1 MAGATGSAGPVSG
14 LAETGFSDVA
24 IGRPRNAV
32 TGSARRAA
40 AFPGPASR
48 GERVTRPGSAA
59 TGRTSVTAC
68 GRPRF
73 STEILAAAAG
83 ATGAPRFSLITASFS
98 WNVGGAGGGAVRA
111 TTVRETI
118 AAGGRGAA
126 VASAL
131 TARRSELRVGTTGI
145 GPRSTGAAA
154 TWLMTVRSRT
164 TFPLTTPPETNTFW
178 LTTVTY
184 VLLT

>member
-1 MAGATGSAGPVSG
+1 VTG
-14 LAETGFSDVA
+14 LAETGCSDVA

-32 TGSARRAA
+32 TGSARRTVA
-40 AFPGPASR
+40 PPDPASR
-48 GERVTRPGSAA
+48 GERVTRPGCAA

-83 ATGAPRFSLITASFS
+83 ATGAPWFSLITASFA

-111 TTVRETI
+111 TTMRETI

-126 VASAL
+126 AASAL
-131 TARRSELRVGTTGI
+131 TATCSELRVGTTGI

-154 TWLMTVRSRT
+154 TWLTTVRSRT
-164 TFPLTTPPETNTFW
+164 MFPVTTPPETKMF
-178 LTTVTY
+178 
-184 VLLT
+184 

>member
-1 MAGATGSAGPVSG
+1 VS
-14 LAETGFSDVA
+14 AETGFSDVA
-24 IGRPRNAV
+24 IGRPRDAV

-40 AFPGPASR
+40 AFPDPASR
-48 GERVTRPGSAA
+48 GERVTRPGCAD

-68 GRPRF
+68 GLPRF
-73 STEILAAAAG
+73 STEIFAAVAG
-83 ATGAPRFSLITASFS
+83 ATGAPRFSLITGSFA

-118 AAGGRGAA
+118 ASGGRGAA
-126 VASAL
+126 AASAL
-131 TARRSELRVGTTGI
+131 AATRSDPRVGTTGI

-154 TWLMTVRSRT
+154 TWLTTPWSRT
-164 TFPLTTPPETNTFW
+164 TFPLTTPPETKTFR

-184 VLLT
+184 VRLTYVTLVTLG

>member
-24 IGRPRNAV
+24 IGRPRNSV
-32 TGSARRAA
+32 TGSARRGAA
-40 AFPGPASR
+40 PPDPASR
-48 GERVTRPGSAA
+48 GERVTRPGCGA

-83 ATGAPRFSLITASFS
+83 ATGAPRFSLITASFAS
-98 WNVGGAGGGAVRA
+98 NVGGAGGGAVRA
-111 TTVRETI
+111 TTARETI
-118 AAGGRGAA
+118 ASGGRSAA
-126 VASAL
+126 AASAFPA
-131 TARRSELRVGTTGI
+131 TRSELRVGTTGI

-154 TWLMTVRSRT
+154 TWLTTVRSRT
-164 TFPLTTPPETNTFW
+164 MFPVTTPPETKTFR
-178 LTTVTY
+178 LTTVMY

>member
-1 MAGATGSAGPVSG
+1 M
-14 LAETGFSDVA
+14 
-24 IGRPRNAV
+24 
-32 TGSARRAA
+32 
-40 AFPGPASR
+40 
-48 GERVTRPGSAA
+48 
-59 TGRTSVTAC
+59 TAC

-83 ATGAPRFSLITASFS
+83 ATGAPRFSLITASFA

-111 TTVRETI
+111 TTMRETI

-126 VASAL
+126 AASAL
-131 TARRSELRVGTTGI
+131 TATCSEPRVGTTGI

-154 TWLMTVRSRT
+154 IWLTTVRSRT
-164 TFPLTTPPETNTFW
+164 MFDETTPPETKMFR